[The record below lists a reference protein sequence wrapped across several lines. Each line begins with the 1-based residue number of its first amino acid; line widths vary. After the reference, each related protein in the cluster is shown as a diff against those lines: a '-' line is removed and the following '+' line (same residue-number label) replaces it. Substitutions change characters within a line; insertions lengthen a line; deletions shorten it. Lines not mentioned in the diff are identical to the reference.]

1 MKKPFSRKNEMMASV
16 WPAATARASARVRT
30 STRVHA
36 PPPAQTRTDA
46 PQALCIR
53 PAKCGSK
60 FTRAHWCVRDRSLGF
75 KAWESSAERRES
87 RGCWARCFAR
97 QWSYHAYI
105 APIHLASRTWTHAR
119 AYRGQF
125 GHASLGAARG
135 FAPAKARSRGRPA
148 GLLSAPRA
156 CIGLYYE
163 ARPLHSACTLQT
175 LTSNVPGG
183 SDSVTHGVST
193 QVQTSTS
200 WGQAGAGPAWPGE
213 ARGSRGRAP
222 LSGKRAASA
231 AFVTPRFRAHSR
243 NSECPGP
250 PGPVLGAGFFYLP
263 GSREQHRPGL
273 ACRSPRATLRLR
285 YPPPR
290 APPAVWAADQL

>member
-30 STRVHA
+30 STHVHA
-36 PPPAQTRTDA
+36 PPPAQTRTDT
-46 PQALCIR
+46 PQPLCIR

-60 FTRAHWCVRDRSLGF
+60 FTRAHSCVRDRQGSRL
-75 KAWESSAERRES
+75 SAERRES
-87 RGCWARCFAR
+87 SGCWARRFAR

-213 ARGSRGRAP
+213 ARASRGRAP

-250 PGPVLGAGFFYLP
+250 PGPV
-263 GSREQHRPGL
+263 PGL
-273 ACRSPRATLRLR
+273 SG
-285 YPPPR
+285 
-290 APPAVWAADQL
+290 

>member
-1 MKKPFSRKNEMMASV
+1 MTVTSRRFAMKKPFSRKNEMMASV

-30 STRVHA
+30 STHVHA
-36 PPPAQTRTDA
+36 PPPAQTRTDT
-46 PQALCIR
+46 PQPLCIR

-60 FTRAHWCVRDRSLGF
+60 FTRAHSCVRDRQGSRL
-75 KAWESSAERRES
+75 SAERRES
-87 RGCWARCFAR
+87 SGCWARRFAR

-175 LTSNVPGG
+175 LTSQRAPGG

-193 QVQTSTS
+193 QVQTCPP
-200 WGQAGAGPAWPGE
+200 AGA
-213 ARGSRGRAP
+213 
-222 LSGKRAASA
+222 
-231 AFVTPRFRAHSR
+231 
-243 NSECPGP
+243 
-250 PGPVLGAGFFYLP
+250 
-263 GSREQHRPGL
+263 RPGL
-273 ACRSPRATLRLR
+273 ARPGPGKPVGREGGRR
-285 YPPPR
+285 
-290 APPAVWAADQL
+290 